1 VAGLVRPHRNITNG
15 RPKCRGQREGAT
27 HPIWDLHENRI
38 GAVFEPGIGVGAAK
52 IANGTIIGDI
62 GATIGAKPHI
72 GRPVEPADAARE
84 SLLKGLVVRK
94 ALKVQR
100 RLT

>member
-1 VAGLVRPHRNITNG
+1 MGVPNAGDSG
-15 RPKCRGQREGAT
+15 RGAT
-27 HPIWDLHENRI
+27 HRIWDLHENRI
-38 GAVFEPGIGVGAAK
+38 GAVLEPGIGVGAAK

-72 GRPVEPADAARE
+72 GRPVEPADAVRE

-100 RLT
+100 RRLT